1 MVSWYRIRGSGIGKR
16 LEAAWIAI
24 IAAVIGVIGVVAG
37 GFLTLIGGR
46 FQSQDADRRLKTQL
60 EHEAIQRREDQILAV
75 QLESVENLR
84 KFIDTASLAMPELGV
99 VIGIVGDELF
109 TRVMQDQQRALSS
122 MLALQEQGAYDNV
135 WNLVTIMK
143 ELANARAPESQGK
156 LIQPMTVALGTLGSR
171 YNELKKKAILAGRP
185 E

>member
-109 TRVMQDQQRALSS
+109 TRVMQDQQRELSS
-122 MLALQEQGAYDNV
+122 MLALQEQGAYDDV
-135 WNLVTIMK
+135 WNLV
-143 ELANARAPESQGK
+143 ELAGFVYALP
-156 LIQPMTVALGTLGSR
+156 LIGPNRSMVLMSR
-171 YNELKKKAILAGRP
+171 WSL
-185 E
+185 

>member
-1 MVSWYRIRGSGIGKR
+1 
-16 LEAAWIAI
+16 
-24 IAAVIGVIGVVAG
+24 
-37 GFLTLIGGR
+37 
-46 FQSQDADRRLKTQL
+46 
-60 EHEAIQRREDQILAV
+60 
-75 QLESVENLR
+75 
-84 KFIDTASLAMPELGV
+84 MPELGV

-122 MLALQEQGAYDNV
+122 MLALQEQGAYDDV

-156 LIQPMTVALGTLGSR
+156 LIQPMTVALGTLESCH
-171 YNELKKKAILAGRP
+171 NELKKKAILAGRP

>member
-1 MVSWYRIRGSGIGKR
+1 M
-16 LEAAWIAI
+16 EAAWIAI

-122 MLALQEQGAYDNV
+122 MLALQEQGAYDDV

-156 LIQPMTVALGTLGSR
+156 LIQPMTVALGTLESHH
-171 YNELKKKAILAGRP
+171 NELKKKAILAGRP

>member
-1 MVSWYRIRGSGIGKR
+1 M
-16 LEAAWIAI
+16 EAAWIAI

-99 VIGIVGDELF
+99 VIGIVGGELF
-109 TRVMQDQQRALSS
+109 TRVMQDQ
-122 MLALQEQGAYDNV
+122 
-135 WNLVTIMK
+135 
-143 ELANARAPESQGK
+143 
-156 LIQPMTVALGTLGSR
+156 
-171 YNELKKKAILAGRP
+171 
-185 E
+185 